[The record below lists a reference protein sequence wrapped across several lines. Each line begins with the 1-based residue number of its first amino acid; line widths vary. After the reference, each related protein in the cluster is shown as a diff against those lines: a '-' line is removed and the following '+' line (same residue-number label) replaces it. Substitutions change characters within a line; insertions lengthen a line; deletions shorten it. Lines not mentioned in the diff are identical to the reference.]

1 MKGEIIGPYLNAQ
14 IRSDR
19 QPRNVE
25 GKTRAQKHDKL
36 RGNQNRLRMDVL
48 PNEEPIS
55 SKMNRGPRPCLQEPP
70 ELVRRKSVN
79 SKRHKGGGGHK
90 PGACCHRETKKKTV
104 GMRSWTVVSKA
115 APGKEKLK
123 QRLFVR
129 Q

>member
-79 SKRHKGGGGHK
+79 SKRHKGGGGINQVHAATEK
-90 PGACCHRETKKKTV
+90 PKR
-104 GMRSWTVVSKA
+104 
-115 APGKEKLK
+115 KLWE
-123 QRLFVR
+123 
-129 Q
+129 